1 MAKKPPNADA
11 SVSSSEAQLFRNS
24 VSQVEPLSFEERVGD
39 ARAQKQSHTTA
50 PVIHSLE
57 GIEKLDGDLFYR
69 PGVSRRLLNDLR
81 KGRIRP
87 GPVID
92 LHGHTRAEAKRELA
106 HFVERSADLYE
117 RCLLVITGR
126 GSHSPDG
133 YSPVREE
140 ALALL
145 RQLSAVQAYTCAQAD
160 DGGSGAFYVLT
171 GRPSR

>member
-11 SVSSSEAQLFRNS
+11 SVSSAEAQLFRNS
-24 VSQVEPLSFEERVGD
+24 VSQVEPLSFEERAGD
-39 ARAQKQSHTTA
+39 ARAQKKSHTTA

-117 RCLLVITGR
+117 RCLLVVTGR